1 MGAICYLGGILPHI
15 WQEAAAVGLEIGE
28 RVPPSS
34 AADGHKVTRKR
45 AEAERDGGRGAVATT
60 DNTNA
65 PLKLHHID
73 PLSAPI

>member
-1 MGAICYLGGILPHI
+1 MICYSEGILPPI

-28 RVPPSS
+28 FLPPSP

-45 AEAERDGGRGAVATT
+45 AEAERGRGEEAVATT

-65 PLKLHHID
+65 PLKPHHID
-73 PLSAPI
+73 PLRDPI